1 MITEGQSEEF
11 RRGHGGGDFRIFGD
25 LVKGTLKNNDS
36 LGVFASAED
45 GVASMII
52 GSAT

>member
-1 MITEGQSEEF
+1 VITEGQSEEH
-11 RRGHGGGDFRIFGD
+11 RQDHGGGDFQIFGD

-36 LGVFASAED
+36 LGVFASAGD

-52 GSAT
+52 GAAT